1 VRKERTLP
9 EITGTVTAKSD
20 NGIILDDSGVWWNWT
35 NIEWRKEPFN
45 LNVNLGDVVDVV
57 YREKKYEDGKKAV
70 FITSIDKVSS
80 ARDVTPD
87 GDVPFEYAWEGTE
100 AEEARPGTRQVS
112 GKVWGYEQRD
122 RLMARESCCKAAAS
136 IFAASIGAGLLKT
149 HPGPGEVI
157 AFAAALESWVM
168 EALGGATLD

>member
-1 VRKERTLP
+1 MRKERTLP

-87 GDVPFEYAWEGTE
+87 GDVPFEYPSPDYSEGT
-100 AEEARPGTRQVS
+100 EEARPGTRQGRLS
-112 GKVWGYEQRD
+112 PHDAIMAKENALKVTGELYAACITVGIVKELPSPQTI
-122 RLMARESCCKAAAS
+122 KAYA
-136 IFAASIGAGLLKT
+136 
-149 HPGPGEVI
+149 
-157 AFAAALESWVM
+157 
-168 EALGGATLD
+168 EAVEATLD

>member
-1 VRKERTLP
+1 MPRAMTATARVLESATGKEPVTVRKERTLP
-9 EITGTVTAKSD
+9 EITGTGTAKSD

-57 YREKKYEDGKKAV
+57 YKEKKYGDGKRAV

-87 GDVPFEYAWEGTE
+87 GDVPFEDPWEGTD
-100 AEEARPGTRQVS
+100 AQEARPGSRQGRLS
-112 GKVWGYEQRD
+112 PHDAIMAKENALKVTGELYAACITVGIVKELPSPQTI
-122 RLMARESCCKAAAS
+122 KAY
-136 IFAASIGAGLLKT
+136 
-149 HPGPGEVI
+149 
-157 AFAAALESWVM
+157 
-168 EALGGATLD
+168 